1 MSWIADKKIQD
12 GCSRRRPDLFL
23 DLGYQVVIVEIDENQ
38 HIDYDCSCENKRLME
53 LSLDVNHRPIVF
65 IRFNPDEYTQNEVKT
80 TSCWG
85 INKKGLCVVKKTKK
99 KEWKERLVS
108 LEELIK
114 YWINPDNTT
123 GKTVEVIQLF
133 YNL

>member
-1 MSWIADKKIQD
+1 
-12 GCSRRRPDLFL
+12 
-23 DLGYQVVIVEIDENQ
+23 
-38 HIDYDCSCENKRLME
+38 ME

-65 IRFNPDEYTQNEVKT
+65 IRFNPDEYTQNDVKT

-85 INKKGLCVVKKTKK
+85 INKQGLCVVKKTKK
-99 KEWKERLVS
+99 KEWKERRVS